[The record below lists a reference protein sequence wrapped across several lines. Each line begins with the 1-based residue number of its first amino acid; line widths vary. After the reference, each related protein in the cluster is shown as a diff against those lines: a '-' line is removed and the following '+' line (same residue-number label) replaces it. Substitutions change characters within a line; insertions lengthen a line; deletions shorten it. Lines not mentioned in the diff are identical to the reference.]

1 MGRGLGGHFRA
12 AAYLAVLAILGGSLT
27 SVSCMGQRA
36 TAAEPAL
43 PQTAAEPAPSREAS
57 TEPAPSRATIGK
69 PGGELMIYTEE
80 QAATVCY
87 IEPTEELRKK
97 LSPEEYDVLVR
108 AATEPP
114 FQNAFWDNHRA
125 GIYVDKID
133 GSALFLSSTKFESG
147 TGWPSFWTPIDKDA
161 VVLVEDLSYGMNRIE
176 VRAKKSGGHL
186 GHLFNDGPKPSGLR
200 YCINSASLDF
210 IPAERMADRGYGGY
224 IGLLEK

>member
-1 MGRGLGGHFRA
+1 PSQ
-12 AAYLAVLAILGGSLT
+12 AIVG
-27 SVSCMGQRA
+27 A
-36 TAAEPAL
+36 
-43 PQTAAEPAPSREAS
+43 
-57 TEPAPSRATIGK
+57 
-69 PGGELMIYTEE
+69 PGGKLMIYTEE

-97 LSPEEYDVLVR
+97 LSPEEYDVLVQ

-114 FQNAFWDNHRA
+114 FQNAFWNNHRA

-147 TGWPSFWTPIDKDA
+147 TGWPSFWTPIDNDA
-161 VVLVEDLSYGMNRIE
+161 VLLVEDLSYGMNRIE

-186 GHLFNDGPKPSGLR
+186 GHLFSDGPKPSGLR

-210 IPAERMADRGYGGY
+210 IPAEEMKDRGYGAY
-224 IGLLEK
+224 LDLLKK